1 MPTPLLS
8 HKSLYETL
16 HSQISNYS
24 HLEFS
29 IVYVMQLM
37 SLQITNLICVHF
49 CWLYIPLVKKRYQ
62 VYDRETRKF
71 LTSQDVAFHEH
82 IFPFSTMTHAI

>member
-1 MPTPLLS
+1 MKLTWPNIKLLTLRVFNCLCYATNVTPDHKFDMRAFLLVI
-8 HKSLYETL
+8 Y
-16 HSQISNYS
+16 
-24 HLEFS
+24 
-29 IVYVMQLM
+29 
-37 SLQITNLICVHF
+37 
-49 CWLYIPLVKKRYQ
+49 PLGKKRYQ